1 MPDQWEVRIH
11 RKVNDVVYA
20 LPSELATAIR
30 ATIAKLQHNPYP
42 AECRLV
48 GSFDDV
54 FELFVKSHRIVY
66 QVQEA
71 EKRVKVARVHLR
83 SEVE

>member
-1 MPDQWEVRIH
+1 MRDQWEVRIH
-11 RKVNDVVYA
+11 RKVNDVMYA
-20 LPSELATAIR
+20 LPSELVVAIRTAI
-30 ATIAKLQHNPYP
+30 AQLQQNPYP
-42 AECRLV
+42 AESRLV

-66 QVQEA
+66 QVQEV

>member
-1 MPDQWEVRIH
+1 MPDHWEVRIH

-20 LPSELATAIR
+20 LPSELATTIR
-30 ATIAKLQHNPYP
+30 ATVAQLQQNPYP
-42 AECRLV
+42 PACRLV

-66 QVQEA
+66 KIQEV
-71 EKRVKVARVHLR
+71 EKRIKVARVHLT